1 MTVEEK
7 AFRRKSF
14 VPEKMLAY
22 GFACENGIYRFS
34 ADFMNGDFRAEMEY
48 ENGGYSCRVIDKMN
62 DEEYV
67 RINAEAFDGAYVNSV
82 RAAYAELL
90 QSVARD
96 CCEDK
101 YFVSD
106 QANRITEHIYSR
118 WGIKPDFP
126 FGEDPY
132 DECGAFRHPENKKW
146 FALVMNVARGAVLK
160 NGDKSRV
167 DVVNLKSAD
176 VPGDLRAGV
185 YPAYHMNHRLWI
197 SVLLDDTLDDAGI
210 TALVE
215 NSFALTAGRPRG
227 SVRKREAV

>member
-67 RINAEAFDGAYVNSV
+67 RINAEAFDGAYVNTV
-82 RAAYAELL
+82 RAEYSKLL
-90 QSVARD
+90 EEIARE
-96 CCEDK
+96 CCDDK

-106 QANRITEHIYSR
+106 QANRITERIYSR
-118 WGIKPDFP
+118 WGIKPYFP
-126 FGEDPY
+126 FSESPY
-132 DECGAFRHPENKKW
+132 DECGAFRHDGNKKW
-146 FALVMNVARGAVLK
+146 FALVMDVARGAVLK
-160 NGDKSRV
+160 NGDKSRA
-167 DVVNLKSAD
+167 DAMNLKSAD
-176 VPGDLRAGV
+176 VQGDLRPGV
-185 YPAYHMNHRLWI
+185 FPAYHMNHRLWI
-197 SVLLDDTLDDAGI
+197 TVLLDDTLTDEEVMR
-210 TALVE
+210 LVE
-215 NSFALTAGRPRG
+215 NSFALTAGKKGG
-227 SVRKREAV
+227 SKRRS